1 MGLGLLTE
9 TETWQRIARYALGEC
24 TAEEAVATAAW
35 IEADPERKA
44 LAEQLIRIAD
54 AGPTPIFDAA
64 RAWQQLRPTVTKT
77 REAAP
82 PPVQPLRVTPFQQ
95 PRRGGRQWLLAASIV
110 LAMLG
115 TSVVTFQ
122 LLHTRPSPDVVA
134 LEQLRTITTQQR
146 QTAEV
151 YLNDGTRVRLGPA
164 STIRFAERFGKTRDV
179 WLEGVA
185 YFEVAKEE
193 RGWLRR
199 ERPFAVRTSQ
209 GVVRDIGTSFAV
221 RAYEGSTITEVVVA
235 EGAVALAPA
244 ARDVPA
250 RAVADS
256 LLLSAGDLGR
266 LDASGSLAIERGVDV
281 AAYLA
286 WMQGRL
292 VFADAPIADVITQF
306 RHWYG
311 LDIQLGERALADAR
325 VTATFDLR
333 SPNNAVD
340 LLTAVLDV
348 RTVRSGNTLILRRN
362 RR

>member
-1 MGLGLLTE
+1 LNE

-35 IEADPERKA
+35 IDADPERKA
-44 LAEQLIRIAD
+44 LAEELIRIAD

-82 PPVQPLRVTPFQQ
+82 PRVQPLRVTPFQQ
-95 PRRGGRQWLLAASIV
+95 PRRGARRWLMAASIV
-110 LAMLG
+110 FAMLAA
-115 TSVVTFQ
+115 SVVTFQ
-122 LLHTRPSPDVVA
+122 LLQRQSSPDMIA

-146 QTAEV
+146 HTAEV
-151 YLNDGTRVRLGPA
+151 YLNDGTRVRLGPS

-185 YFEVAKEE
+185 YFEVAEEE

-199 ERPFAVRTSQ
+199 ERPFAVRTSH

-221 RAYEGSTITEVVVA
+221 RAYEGSTTTEVVVA

-256 LLLSAGDLGR
+256 LLLTAGDLGR

-292 VFADAPIADVITQF
+292 VFTDAPITEVITQF

-311 LDIQLGERALADAR
+311 LDIQLGERALANAR

-333 SPNNAVD
+333 SPNAAVD
-340 LLTAVLDV
+340 LLTAVLDA

>member
-1 MGLGLLTE
+1 MIDHE
-9 TETWQRIARYALGEC
+9 SWQRIARYALGEC
-24 TAEEAVATAAW
+24 TAEEAVTTRAW
-35 IEADPERKA
+35 IDADPTRRAVADE
-44 LAEQLIRIAD
+44 LIQIAD
-54 AGPTPIFDAA
+54 ASPTPIFDSAH
-64 RAWQQLRPTVTKT
+64 AWQQLRGTLTEQ
-77 REAAP
+77 EAAP
-82 PPVQPLRVTPFQQ
+82 PRVQPLRVTPFQQ
-95 PRRGGRQWLLAASIV
+95 PLRRGRQWLLAASIAFAV
-110 LAMLG
+110 LA

-122 LLHTRPSPDVVA
+122 LLRSPSSPEVVA

-185 YFEVAKEE
+185 YFEVAEEE

-199 ERPFAVRTSQ
+199 ERPFAVRTSH
-209 GVVRDIGTSFAV
+209 GIVRDIGTSFAV
-221 RAYEGSTITEVVVA
+221 RAYEGSTTTEVVVA
-235 EGAVALAPA
+235 EGAVALAPP

-266 LDASGSLAIERGVDV
+266 LDARGSLTIERGIDV

-292 VFADAPIADVITQF
+292 VFTNAPIAEVLTQF
-306 RHWYG
+306 QHWYG

-325 VTATFDLR
+325 VTATFDVR
-333 SPNNAVD
+333 SPNNAIN
-340 LLTAVLDV
+340 LLTAVLDA
-348 RTVRSGNTLILRRN
+348 RTVRSGNTLILHRN